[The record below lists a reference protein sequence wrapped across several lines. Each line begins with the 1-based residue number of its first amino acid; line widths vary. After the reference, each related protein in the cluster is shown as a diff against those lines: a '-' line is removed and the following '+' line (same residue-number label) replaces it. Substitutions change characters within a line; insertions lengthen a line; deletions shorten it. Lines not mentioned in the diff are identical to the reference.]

1 MAYYD
6 KLLVRAMHA
15 FVSADYHPFKGIEDE
30 IHNALA
36 SSSRHKKMAVLKMLQ
51 CRLRKSDLKSTQEL
65 ADDIGVAVEKLIF
78 NTAHDAYWFL
88 YHHPKLNCRVRTPE
102 SPAEAARSKRKGFI
116 VTKDKNG
123 QHWREWR
130 HEFHRAIEENLS
142 IFYTLVDDK
151 GEVNDDRTKNVN
163 PECWLE
169 LGHLEWGYMSP
180 WDDSTALMPFHDVE
194 LDCGGPTF
202 DAALIELANL
212 AFKHYGNYR
221 LKKNSSREGR
231 CSRPC
236 ADCKWL
242 DGLSRKIMKRI
253 KKEKN
258 AH

>member
-1 MAYYD
+1 MARGKLQEKRKITDGFGAWWFIYY
-6 KLLVRAMHA
+6 
-15 FVSADYHPFKGIEDE
+15 
-30 IHNALA
+30 
-36 SSSRHKKMAVLKMLQ
+36 
-51 CRLRKSDLKSTQEL
+51 
-65 ADDIGVAVEKLIF
+65 
-78 NTAHDAYWFL
+78 
-88 YHHPKLNCRVRTPE
+88 HPKLNCRVRTPE
-102 SPAEAARSKRKGFI
+102 SPVDAARSKRKGFI
-116 VTKDKNG
+116 VTKDRGG

-169 LGHLEWGYMSP
+169 LGHLEWGYMSE
-180 WDDSTALMPFHDVE
+180 WDTSTALMPFHDVE

-202 DAALIELANL
+202 DEALIELANL
-212 AFKHYGNYR
+212 TFKHYGNYR
-221 LKKNSSREGR
+221 LKKNMVREGK

-242 DGLSRKIMKRI
+242 NALSRKVMKRI
-253 KKEKN
+253 KKEKGD